1 MKADVFGGK
10 IATKMAAL
18 EELLKSNND
27 GKGFLVGDSVRFSQ
41 CLMLMNSILLAGY
54 LYFGFLFEFFY
65 KKLGLAPS
73 TKSFLI

>member
-27 GKGFLVGDSVRFSQ
+27 GKGFLVGDSVCDFQ
-41 CLMLMNSILLAGY
+41 LL
-54 LYFGFLFEFFY
+54 
-65 KKLGLAPS
+65 
-73 TKSFLI
+73 